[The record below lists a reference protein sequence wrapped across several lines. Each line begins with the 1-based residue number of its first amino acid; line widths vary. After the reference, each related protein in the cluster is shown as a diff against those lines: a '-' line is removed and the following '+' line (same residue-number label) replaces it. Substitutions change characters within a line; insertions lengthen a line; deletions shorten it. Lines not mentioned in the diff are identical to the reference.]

1 MYINIRI
8 NALILLHDIDIL
20 INCYQKINL
29 VP

>member
-20 INCYQKINL
+20 INCYKKINL